1 LTEAKN
7 PRTESFYYTLELK
20 KKKTFNMFLE
30 LKKQ

>member
-20 KKKTFNMFLE
+20 KKTFNMFLE